1 MLAASSFCHHSVA
14 NASHRYEVQRSSCI
28 LCGISN
34 SFIQIHIANSCP
46 CFSCA
51 WLLPTMRYNAT
62 EAQLHCAPDRTLG
75 YAIFFSLPFLQKT
88 APVWTE
94 TWPLKQLIFRCSF
107 FVIRHR
113 ALQTSV
119 FYKISPNFLLF
130 ERQFQ
135 CKASPISCVLSTLN
149 CDIRSFVLERTLN
162 VRIWTNNT
170 FSQTT
175 LCFIFIS
182 SANQPFWYD
191 LLRPN
196 AVLPP
201 NRALRVHGLR

>member
-1 MLAASSFCHHSVA
+1 MYLFLLRLVTT
-14 NASHRYEVQRSSCI
+14 NNEVQRNRRATTLRAGSHSR
-28 LCGISN
+28 LCY
-34 SFIQIHIANSCP
+34 
-46 CFSCA
+46 
-51 WLLPTMRYNAT
+51 LLFA
-62 EAQLHCAPDRTLG
+62 
-75 YAIFFSLPFLQKT
+75 SLLSENT
-88 APVWTE
+88 APVWNE
-94 TWPLKQLIFRCSF
+94 TWPLSQLIFRCSF

-119 FYKISPNFLLF
+119 FYKISANFLLF

-162 VRIWTNNT
+162 VRIWTNNK

-175 LCFIFIS
+175 LCFSFIS

-196 AVLPP
+196 AILPP
-201 NRALRVHGLR
+201 NRALRVHGLRFFLSSMLAIFDWLFGNLRL